1 MELDTKHFKD
11 LLEKEKET
19 LLSELSTVG
28 RKNPENPKDWEATEP
43 DMGNTGAD
51 ENEVADSMEEFGTN
65 KAILDQLETRLW
77 EVNSALK
84 KIEDGT
90 YGICEVSGE
99 PIELDRLEANPAAR
113 TNKAHMND

>member
-1 MELDTKHFKD
+1 MELDTKHFKE

-19 LLSELSTVG
+19 LEKELETVG
-28 RKNPENPKDWEATEP
+28 RKNPSNPADWEATEP
-43 DMGNTGAD
+43 DMGSTGAD
-51 ENEVADSMEEFGTN
+51 MNEVADSMEEFGNN
-65 KAILDQLETRLW
+65 KGIMDQLETRLW
-77 EVNSALK
+77 EVNKALK

-99 PIELDRLEANPAAR
+99 QIELDRLEANPAAA

>member
-1 MELDTKHFKD
+1 MELDIKHFKD

-19 LLSELSTVG
+19 LLGELSTVG
-28 RKNPENPKDWEATEP
+28 RKNPENPKDWEAIEP

-65 KAILDQLETRLW
+65 KAILEQLETRLW
-77 EVNSALK
+77 EVNKALK

-99 PIELDRLEANPAAR
+99 HIELDRLEANPAAR